1 MFEECLYWL
10 FQSNEFTLPHEDYT
24 HFAVKC
30 QLIGTLS
37 EHSQQDFGSKS
48 NLSESCWWICVQFC
62 LWLQWPVT
70 LTHLFF
76 PLLFSC
82 SLDSS
87 CVSHIWD
94 VWLFVLPKHP
104 LGLAC
109 VPKPKG
115 ARNMLYKSVRTD
127 RIFFFCFRRE
137 DHQRCQLQTHINYNL
152 EDDPVRLTSVPLF
165 VFVRVYFQ
173 VLFHISLQ
181 ALKRVESQR
190 LGDNHGNLK
199 LRIEHK
205 LPVAVWWEPFAS
217 EYIQYNLWGCGLCHW
232 HFKGNIYFVSCTVL
246 GYEGETRG
254 ARKARRLYTDRRHE
268 GEHHNCGALI

>member
-1 MFEECLYWL
+1 MWITPTWGSRPVTCQLPCLWSKFTRSMFEECLYWL

-127 RIFFFCFRRE
+127 RIFFFA
-137 DHQRCQLQTHINYNL
+137 L
-152 EDDPVRLTSVPLF
+152 EERTTKDVSF
-165 VFVRVYFQ
+165 
-173 VLFHISLQ
+173 
-181 ALKRVESQR
+181 K
-190 LGDNHGNLK
+190 LK
-199 LRIEHK
+199 LITILRMIQF
-205 LPVAVWWEPFAS
+205 VWHQF
-217 EYIQYNLWGCGLCHW
+217 LCSCLCAFT
-232 HFKGNIYFVSCTVL
+232 FKYYSTYLC
-246 GYEGETRG
+246 
-254 ARKARRLYTDRRHE
+254 RH
-268 GEHHNCGALI
+268 